1 MNTKDKILMSAKE
14 LFFEKG
20 YEQTKTK
27 EIALKAGV
35 SEALVFKHFKK
46 KDNLLLSVL
55 KNTMEQFKVDSEDL
69 VNFLLHGDMAVEEKL
84 KFFIKNRMAFIE
96 EHYMPITIIVRQMQ
110 FDPKVMAEVNIIL
123 KEKIKPVIHKL
134 VTDFYQEE
142 NLNTHYQEVCEK
154 MILGLFFDLLL
165 QKSIFKNSIE
175 EKDLFEKLNFIL
187 KGARH
192 A

>member
-1 MNTKDKILMSAKE
+1 MP
-14 LFFEKG
+14 
-20 YEQTKTK
+20 
-27 EIALKAGV
+27 
-35 SEALVFKHFKK
+35 
-46 KDNLLLSVL
+46 
-55 KNTMEQFKVDSEDL
+55 
-69 VNFLLHGDMAVEEKL
+69 VEEKL
-84 KFFIKNRMAFIE
+84 KYFIKNRMAFIE

-123 KEKIKPVIHKL
+123 HDKIKPVIHKL

-142 NLNTHYQEVCEK
+142 NLNPKHQDVCEK

-165 QKSIFKNSIE
+165 QKSIFKSSVVE
-175 EKDLFEKLNFIL
+175 QDLFDQLNFIL

>member
-1 MNTKDKILMSAKE
+1 METKDKILISAKE

-27 EIALKAGV
+27 EVALKAGV

-110 FDPKVMAEVNIIL
+110 FDPKVMVEVNIIL
-123 KEKIKPVIHKL
+123 SEKVKPVIHKL
-134 VTDFYQEE
+134 VTDFYQVE
-142 NLNTHYQEVCEK
+142 NLNTQHQEVCEK

-165 QKSIFKNSIE
+165 QKSIFKNSMD